1 MTTRTAHRMRIATS
15 IGLLVASILGLGLW
29 VKAETQA
36 AESSGRS
43 SRASRSTTSSV
54 DGTGEDAVAR
64 KLDQVLAN
72 QETIFRRLDEVMEE
86 LRIVK
91 IRATLN

>member
-1 MTTRTAHRMRIATS
+1 MTTRTAHRTRTRAS
-15 IGLLVASILGLGLW
+15 IGLLLVSILGLGLW

-43 SRASRSTTSSV
+43 SRASRSSSSV
-54 DGTGEDAVAR
+54 DGMDENAVAQ

-86 LRIVK
+86 LGIVK

>member
-1 MTTRTAHRMRIATS
+1 MTTRTAHRMRITTS
-15 IGLLVASILGLGLW
+15 IGVLVVIILGLGLW

-43 SRASRSTTSSV
+43 SRASRSTSSV